1 MSVGVLGLAGC
12 LEDSN
17 TENPDDESS
26 DNAEQSSDN
35 SGQSSDNSGQSSDNS
50 EQSSDNSEQS
60 TSTPEVTC
68 STEVDTTITVGSQE
82 SQTYNFD
89 IQNGADVRVT
99 AQTDEGKDP
108 VVTVTSP
115 SGSNVIDEVSDSIVR
130 ESFTT
135 PESGSY
141 IFRFENGARLGE
153 SGTWSISIDICSSES
168 ASSTT
173 PSPTPETTC
182 SKEVDTTITVGSQES
197 QTYNFDIQNGADVRV
212 TAQTDEGKD
221 PVVTVTSPSGSN
233 VIDEVSDS
241 IVRESFT
248 TPESGSYI
256 FRFENGA
263 RLGESGTWSISIE
276 ICTTG

>member
-26 DNAEQSSDN
+26 DNAEQSSDNSGQSSDSSGQSSDNSEQSSDNSEQSSDNSGQSSDNSEQSSDN

-82 SQTYNFD
+82 SQTYD
-89 IQNGADVRVT
+89 
-99 AQTDEGKDP
+99 
-108 VVTVTSP
+108 
-115 SGSNVIDEVSDSIVR
+115 
-130 ESFTT
+130 
-135 PESGSY
+135 
-141 IFRFENGARLGE
+141 
-153 SGTWSISIDICSSES
+153 
-168 ASSTT
+168 
-173 PSPTPETTC
+173 
-182 SKEVDTTITVGSQES
+182 
-197 QTYNFDIQNGADVRV
+197 FDIQNGADVRV